1 MPARLIESLAT
12 TEALAE
18 LFSDKPV
25 LQALLDFEVALARA
39 QGRLGIVPQTAV
51 DAIEAASKADLF
63 ESSTLCRDMLRAG
76 TPGIPLVRAL
86 TERVRGGNSAAAG
99 FVHWGATSQ
108 DVADTALVL
117 LLKRAKPILASDLER
132 LERALRRL
140 AVQHG
145 KTVMLGRTLLQ
156 PAPPVTFGLKA
167 AGWLG
172 AMRRGHRTLN
182 ASFAAALVVQFGGA
196 SGTLASL
203 GEQGT
208 AVGHELASELGLA
221 FPDAPWHT
229 QRDRLAALL
238 CACGVITGSL
248 GKMARDISLLMQGE
262 VGEAAELGSDRRG
275 GSSTMPHKRN
285 PIGCAVTLAAAQR
298 VPGLV
303 ATFLSAM
310 VQEHERAVGGWQAE
324 WPTVTAVI
332 QATGLAAASMAE
344 VTEGLVVDPARM
356 RSNLAATHGVIFA
369 ERAMMLLGG
378 KVGRD
383 TAHRVLEKA
392 TRKSVEEGRGLAEV
406 LSEMPEVTRH
416 LDAAA
421 LGSLEVPEQ
430 YLGVA
435 DEFQERLLS
444 SPKRENPVSEKD

>member
-1 MPARLIESLAT
+1 
-12 TEALAE
+12 
-18 LFSDKPV
+18 
-25 LQALLDFEVALARA
+25 
-39 QGRLGIVPQTAV
+39 
-51 DAIEAASKADLF
+51 
-63 ESSTLCRDMLRAG
+63 
-76 TPGIPLVRAL
+76 
-86 TERVRGGNSAAAG
+86 
-99 FVHWGATSQ
+99 
-108 DVADTALVL
+108 
-117 LLKRAKPILASDLER
+117 
-132 LERALRRL
+132 
-140 AVQHG
+140 
-145 KTVMLGRTLLQ
+145 
-156 PAPPVTFGLKA
+156 
-167 AGWLG
+167 
-172 AMRRGHRTLN
+172 
-182 ASFAAALVVQFGGA
+182 
-196 SGTLASL
+196 
-203 GEQGT
+203 
-208 AVGHELASELGLA
+208 
-221 FPDAPWHT
+221 
-229 QRDRLAALL
+229 
-238 CACGVITGSL
+238 
-248 GKMARDISLLMQGE
+248 
-262 VGEAAELGSDRRG
+262 
-275 GSSTMPHKRN
+275 MPHKRN
-285 PIGCAVTLAAAQR
+285 PIGCALTLAAAQR

-324 WPTVTAVI
+324 WPTVTAAI

-344 VTEGLVVDPARM
+344 VAEGLVVDPARM

>member
-39 QGRLGIVPQTAV
+39 QARLGIVPQTAV
-51 DAIEAASKADLF
+51 DAIAAAAKAEAFD
-63 ESSTLCRDMLRAG
+63 SSTLSRDMLRAG

-86 TERVRGGNSAAAG
+86 TERVRGGSLAAAG

-108 DVADTALVL
+108 DLADTALVL
-117 LLKRAKPILASDLER
+117 LLKRSKPILQSDLKR
-132 LERALRRL
+132 LEGALRRL
-140 AVQHG
+140 AGQHG

-172 AMRRGHRTLN
+172 AIRRSRQTLN
-182 ASFAAALVVQFGGA
+182 ASLAEALVVQFGGA
-196 SGTLASL
+196 SGTLAAL

-208 AVGHELASELGLA
+208 AVGRELAAELGLA

-229 QRDRLAALL
+229 QRDRLAALV

-248 GKMARDISLLMQGE
+248 GKMARDVSLLMQGE
-262 VGEAAELGSDRRG
+262 VGEAAEPGGEGRG

-285 PIGCAVTLAAAQR
+285 PIGCALTLAAAQR

-310 VQEHERAVGGWQAE
+310 VQEHERGVGGWQAE

-344 VTEGLVVDPARM
+344 VAEGLVVDQARM
-356 RSNLAATHGVIFA
+356 RSNIAATHGLIFA

-383 TAHRVLEKA
+383 TAHQVLEKA
-392 TRKSVEEGRGLAEV
+392 TRKSVEQGRRLAEV

-435 DEFQERLLS
+435 DEFRERLLA
-444 SPKRENPVSEKD
+444 SPERQNLESEKD